1 MPLLCLSALVATGL
15 QLAANPVHSS
25 HPQYICG
32 PRGTEFITA
41 NSINYRIKQQ
51 SMAELYV
58 ERKRKSPVLWILLAL
73 ILLAVI
79 GYLVWAN
86 SNRINNED
94 TTTEQTTTTT
104 TTSGAP
110 AGQ

>member
-1 MPLLCLSALVATGL
+1 
-15 QLAANPVHSS
+15 
-25 HPQYICG
+25 
-32 PRGTEFITA
+32 
-41 NSINYRIKQQ
+41 
-51 SMAELYV
+51 MAELYV

-73 ILLAVI
+73 IVLAII

-86 SNRINNED
+86 RDKLDNNKT

-104 TTSGAP
+104 TGTP

>member
-1 MPLLCLSALVATGL
+1 
-15 QLAANPVHSS
+15 
-25 HPQYICG
+25 
-32 PRGTEFITA
+32 
-41 NSINYRIKQQ
+41 
-51 SMAELYV
+51 MAEIYV

-86 SNRINNED
+86 RDKMNND
-94 TTTEQTTTTT
+94 ATTTEQTTTTT
-104 TTSGAP
+104 TAPAP